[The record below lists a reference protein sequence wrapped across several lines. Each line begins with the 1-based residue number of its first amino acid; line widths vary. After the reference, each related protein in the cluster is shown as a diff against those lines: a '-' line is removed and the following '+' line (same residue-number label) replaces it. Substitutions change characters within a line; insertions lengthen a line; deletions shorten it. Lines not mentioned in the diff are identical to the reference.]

1 MERLGDVLE
10 RTLKRL
16 PLRQR
21 LDDYALWTVWDET
34 VGPAVARNAQPVG
47 LRHGTLF
54 VKVRAATW
62 MQQLQYMKDIMVEKL
77 NRRLEREVVTN
88 VFFVLGDF
96 PSDARTETP
105 DAPPAPLDA
114 ARLPERELARVGN
127 PELRDSL
134 RRLFVNHLTK
144 PRRGR

>member
-1 MERLGDVLE
+1 MERLGDVLD

-77 NRRLEREVVTN
+77 NQRMEREVVTN

-96 PSDARTETP
+96 PADARPAAP

-114 ARLPERELARVGN
+114 TRLPEGELARVGN
-127 PELRDSL
+127 TELRDSL

-144 PRRGR
+144 PRPGQ